1 MDCTLYEVNSIS
13 FKTKIK
19 KLMSWVLDRHHV
31 AYNIKYMHSTPA
43 VVFLFFSERVK
54 SHFESSMSGE
64 VKRPKSESEISY
76 LWSFIDLLS
85 NINET
90 AESVGKDGKFQ
101 IFICVGVR

>member
-1 MDCTLYEVNSIS
+1 MGVRPPSCCIQYQVHAFHTSSSSL
-13 FKTKIK
+13 
-19 KLMSWVLDRHHV
+19 
-31 AYNIKYMHSTPA
+31 
-43 VVFLFFSERVK
+43 FLSFSERVK